1 MMKQNISSVAV
12 LVSICA
18 VIALLLA
25 GTNAITAPII
35 EKNAAAAAN
44 EALLV
49 VMPEGT
55 GFEQVDLSAHEL
67 PATVTE
73 AYKEES
79 GGYVVKLTTKGYGSD
94 FVIMCGVDAAGTV
107 TGAVCLSST
116 ETLGKEKE
124 YGQNFTGK
132 NAEGVEATDTISG
145 ATLTTAAYKG
155 AVKDAINTSIIL
167 AGGSVDIRTEEE
179 ILADNLAAALP
190 AGEGKFTKWFATEEI
205 TGVDAIYV
213 ADNGAGYVCVIGE
226 EFVGVDAAGKS
237 DNTAAADAVNALK
250 NSTLEEVAI
259 ADSGIHQNITKVE
272 KTASGNYVFEI
283 KGAGYGI
290 KGGDQYHPASGEY
303 ILIKV
308 AITPAG
314 KIVDCLTLSQAETQN
329 LGSACADEKFYGQF
343 DGKTADTLS
352 EVDAISGA
360 TITTDGYVE
369 AIQRCLDAVK
379 ILEGGAK

>member
-1 MMKQNISSVAV
+1 MLKNGKSVAV
-12 LVSICA
+12 LVAICG

-55 GFEQVDLSAHEL
+55 GFETVDLSAHEL

-73 AYKEES
+73 AYQETS
-79 GGYVVKLTTKGYGSD
+79 GKGYVVKMTTKGYGSD
-94 FVIMCGVDAAGTV
+94 FVIMCGVTADGTV
-107 TGAVCLSST
+107 TGATCLSST

-124 YGQNFTGK
+124 YGQNFAGK

-145 ATLTTAAYKG
+145 ATLTTEAYKN
-155 AVKDAINTSIIL
+155 AVKDAINTAIIL
-167 AGGSVDIRTEEE
+167 GGGSVDIRTEDQ

-190 AGEGKFTKWFATEEI
+190 EGDAFVKWFVTEEI

-226 EFVGVDAAGKS
+226 EFVAVDPAGKS
-237 DNTAAADAVNALK
+237 DNQAADAVKALQ
-250 NSTLEEVAI
+250 NTDLAEMDT

-272 KTASGNYVFEI
+272 TTASGNYVFEI
-283 KGAGYGI
+283 NAAGYGI
-290 KGGDQYHPASGEY
+290 KGGDQWHPASGEY
-303 ILIKV
+303 IAIRV
-308 AITPAG
+308 CITPTG
-314 KIVDCLTLSQAETQN
+314 KILDCLTLSQAETQN
-329 LGSACADEKFYGQF
+329 LGSACAEESFYGQF
-343 DGKTADTLS
+343 DGKTADTLDQV
-352 EVDAISGA
+352 EAISGA
-360 TITTDGYVE
+360 TVTTDGYLE
-369 AIQRCLDAVK
+369 AIQRCLEAVK
-379 ILEGGAK
+379 TLEGGAK

>member
-1 MMKQNISSVAV
+1 MMMKNIKSVVV
-12 LVSICA
+12 LVAICG

-25 GTNAITAPII
+25 GTNSLTAPII
-35 EKNAAAAAN
+35 EKHAAAAAN

-55 GFEQVDLSAHEL
+55 GFEAVDLTAYEL

-73 AYKEES
+73 AYQETG

-94 FVIMCGVDAAGTV
+94 FVIMCGVDAEGVV
-107 TGAVCLSST
+107 TGAVCLSSN

-145 ATLTTAAYKG
+145 ATMTTEAYKN
-155 AVKDAINTSIIL
+155 AVKDALNTAIIL
-167 AGGSVDIRTEEE
+167 GGGSVDIRDEGQ

-190 AGEGKFTKWFATEEI
+190 EGDAFVKWFATEIVE
-205 TGVDAIYV
+205 GVDAIYV
-213 ADNGAGYVCVIGE
+213 ADNGAGYVCQIGE
-226 EFVGVDAAGKS
+226 EFIGVDANGIS
-237 DNTAAADAVNALK
+237 DNKVAAAAVNALRD
-250 NSTLEEVAI
+250 SMLMEVEVTKG
-259 ADSGIHQNITKVE
+259 SIHQNITKVE
-272 KTASGNYVFEI
+272 KTASGNYVLEI

-290 KGGDQYHPASGEY
+290 KGGDQWHPASGEY

-308 AITPAG
+308 AIAPDG
-314 KIVDCLTLSQAETQN
+314 KIIDCLTLSQAETQN

-369 AIQRCLDAVK
+369 AIRRCLDAVQ

>member
-1 MMKQNISSVAV
+1 MMVKNIKSVAV
-12 LVSICA
+12 LVAICG

-55 GFEQVDLSAHEL
+55 GFEAVDLAAYEL

-73 AYKEES
+73 AYKETA
-79 GGYVVKLTTKGYGSD
+79 GAGYVVKLVTKGYGSD
-94 FVIMCGVDAAGTV
+94 FVIMCGVGAEGTV

-132 NAEGVEATDTISG
+132 NAEGVEATDTIAG
-145 ATLTTAAYKG
+145 ATLTSQAYKN
-155 AVKDAINTSIIL
+155 AVKDALNAAIIL
-167 AGGSVDIRTEEE
+167 GGGSVDIRTEDQ
-179 ILADNLAAALP
+179 IFADNLAAALP
-190 AGEGKFTKWFATEEI
+190 EGDAFVKWFATEQL

-226 EFVGVDAAGKS
+226 EFVGVDAAGRS
-237 DNTAAADAVNALK
+237 DSTAAADAVNALQ
-250 NSTLEEVAI
+250 NSTLEQMDI
-259 ADSGIHQNITKVE
+259 ADSGIHQNITKAE

-283 KGAGYGI
+283 NAAGYGI
-290 KGGDQYHPASGEY
+290 KGGSQYHPASGEY
-303 ILIKV
+303 IRIRV
-308 AITPAG
+308 SMTPAG
-314 KIVDCLTLSQAETQN
+314 KIIDCLTLSEEETDN
-329 LGSACADEKFYGQF
+329 LGSACGEESFYGQF
-343 DGKTADTLS
+343 AGKTADTLS

-360 TITTDGYVE
+360 TITTNGYLE
-369 AIQRCLDAVK
+369 AIQRCFEAVT
-379 ILEGGAK
+379 ILEGGAQ

>member
-1 MMKQNISSVAV
+1 MMVKNIKSVAV
-12 LVSICA
+12 LVAICG

-55 GFEQVDLSAHEL
+55 GFEAVDLAAYEL

-73 AYKEES
+73 AYKETA
-79 GGYVVKLTTKGYGSD
+79 GAGYVVKLVTKGYGSD
-94 FVIMCGVDAAGTV
+94 FVIMCGVDAEGTV

-132 NAEGVEATDTISG
+132 NAEGVEATDTIAG
-145 ATLTTAAYKG
+145 ATLTSQAYKN
-155 AVKDAINTSIIL
+155 AVKDALNAAIIL
-167 AGGSVDIRTEEE
+167 GGGSVDIRTEDQ
-179 ILADNLAAALP
+179 IFADNLAAALP
-190 AGEGKFTKWFATEEI
+190 EGDAFVKWFATEQL

-226 EFVGVDAAGKS
+226 EFVGVDATGRS
-237 DNTAAADAVNALK
+237 DSTAAADAVNALQ
-250 NSTLEEVAI
+250 NSTLEQMDI
-259 ADSGIHQNITKVE
+259 ADSGIHQNITKAE

-283 KGAGYGI
+283 NAAGYGI
-290 KGGDQYHPASGEY
+290 KGGSQYHPASGEY
-303 ILIKV
+303 IRIRV
-308 AITPAG
+308 SMTPAG
-314 KIVDCLTLSQAETQN
+314 KIIDCLTLSEEETDN
-329 LGSACADEKFYGQF
+329 LGSACGEESFYGQF
-343 DGKTADTLS
+343 AGKTADTLS

-360 TITTDGYVE
+360 TITTNGYLE
-369 AIQRCLDAVK
+369 AIQRCFEAVT
-379 ILEGGAK
+379 ILEGGAQ

>member
-1 MMKQNISSVAV
+1 MMVKNIKSVAV
-12 LVSICA
+12 LVAICG

-55 GFEQVDLSAHEL
+55 GFEAVDLAAYEL

-73 AYKEES
+73 AYKETA
-79 GGYVVKLTTKGYGSD
+79 GAGYVVKLVTKGYGSD
-94 FVIMCGVDAAGTV
+94 FVIMCGVDAEGTV

-132 NAEGVEATDTISG
+132 NAEGVEATDTIAG
-145 ATLTTAAYKG
+145 ATLTSQAYKN
-155 AVKDAINTSIIL
+155 AVKDALNAAIIL
-167 AGGSVDIRTEEE
+167 GGGSVDIRTEDQ
-179 ILADNLAAALP
+179 IFADNLAAALP
-190 AGEGKFTKWFATEEI
+190 EGDAFVKWFATEQL

-226 EFVGVDAAGKS
+226 EFVGVDAAGRS
-237 DNTAAADAVNALK
+237 DSTAAADAVNALQ
-250 NSTLEEVAI
+250 NSTLEQMDI
-259 ADSGIHQNITKVE
+259 ADSGIHQNITKAE

-283 KGAGYGI
+283 NAAGYGI
-290 KGGDQYHPASGEY
+290 KGGSQYHPASGEY
-303 ILIKV
+303 IRIRV
-308 AITPAG
+308 SMTPAG
-314 KIVDCLTLSQAETQN
+314 KIIDCLTLSEEETDN
-329 LGSACADEKFYGQF
+329 LGSACGEERFYGQF
-343 DGKTADTLS
+343 AGKTADTLS

-360 TITTDGYVE
+360 TITTNGYLE
-369 AIQRCLDAVK
+369 AIQRCFEAVT
-379 ILEGGAK
+379 ILEGGAQ